1 LRDVASCTFN
11 FSVFYCPLTPESL
24 FLLMLLKSYLTRPN
38 EPFPLPLPLQAL
50 KELPPLGQ
58 LFVDKFLVQACQ
70 TTTANCDAKSI
81 FESKNKEDIIDQKVL
96 CTYGLCYLE
105 ILPNQIRF
113 DCKWAN
119 THSPAVLHHF
129 ALLSIRHST
138 CKNVSQIEGRK
149 RLSATG
155 ETEACMLDSTFC
167 FGDACRPAILCSA
180 EGILL
185 DCTNTYV
192 AIQDKFRF

>member
-1 LRDVASCTFN
+1 MN
-11 FSVFYCPLTPESL
+11 L
-24 FLLMLLKSYLTRPN
+24 FH
-38 EPFPLPLPLQAL
+38 FPLPLQAF

-58 LFVDKFLVQACQ
+58 LFVDSFLVQACQ
-70 TTTANCDAKSI
+70 TTTTNRDAKSI
-81 FESKNKEDIIDQKVL
+81 FEIKNKEDIIDQEVR

-119 THSPAVLHHF
+119 THSPAVPHHF
-129 ALLSIRHST
+129 ALFPIRHST
-138 CKNVSQIEGRK
+138 CENVSQIEGRK

-167 FGDACRPAILCSA
+167 FGDMCWPAILCSA
-180 EGILL
+180 ASILL